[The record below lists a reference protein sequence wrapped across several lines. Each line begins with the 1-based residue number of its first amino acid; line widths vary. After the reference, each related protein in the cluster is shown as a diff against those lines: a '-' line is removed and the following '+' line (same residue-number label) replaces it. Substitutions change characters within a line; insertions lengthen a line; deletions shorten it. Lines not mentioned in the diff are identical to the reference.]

1 MLELMAILQMID
13 RVTPH
18 VNIMIPM
25 AAGRMSRRKK
35 EAEAEGKEWV
45 RGSIM
50 RRRCRSGGGDKAAG
64 RAVVVA

>member
-1 MLELMAILQMID
+1 MLELMEILQMID
-13 RVTPH
+13 RLTPH
-18 VNIMIPM
+18 VNAMIPRE
-25 AAGRMSRRKK
+25 AGRMSRIKK
-35 EAEAEGKEWV
+35 EAEGKEWV